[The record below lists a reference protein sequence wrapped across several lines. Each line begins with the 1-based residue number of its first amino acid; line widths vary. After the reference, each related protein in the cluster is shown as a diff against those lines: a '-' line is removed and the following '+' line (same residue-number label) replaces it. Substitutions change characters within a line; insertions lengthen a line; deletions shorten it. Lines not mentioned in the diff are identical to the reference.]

1 MFEMKENY
9 IHCIIPSFNRIKQLK
24 ETYDQLISQT
34 YKNIKII
41 IINDGSSDGT
51 LEYFNSIDNENLH
64 IINGDG
70 NLWWGKSVNEG
81 LKYVLETSSNED
93 YVLLLNDDIYFDNNL
108 LYNFSNDLSKCKTPT
123 ILGAYQADNHTKS
136 ATHLGYKVDF
146 LKTKITPLFSSNDDI
161 NIGALPARGLF
172 FTIDTLKN
180 VGLINTFL
188 FRQAVGD
195 LEFTARALE
204 KGINL
209 KICEDAIIY
218 TDAKS
223 DDDSQMAQS
232 LFKRFTSRY
241 NNNSFLLYIIFFSIR
256 GPWFLRISSLIRF
269 IFFRISR

>member
-1 MFEMKENY
+1 MYEMNKNF
-9 IHCIIPSFNRIKQLK
+9 IHCIIPSFNRKEQLK

-51 LEYFNSIDNENLH
+51 LEYLNSIDNENLH

-70 NLWWGKSVNEG
+70 NLWWGKSINEG
-81 LKYVLETSSNED
+81 FKYVLETASNED
-93 YVLLLNDDIYFDNNL
+93 FVLLLNDDIYFDNNL
-108 LYNFSNDLSKCKTPT
+108 LSNFLNDLSKYKSPT
-123 ILGAYQADNHTKS
+123 ILGAYQADTLTKS

-146 LKTKITPLFSSNDDI
+146 LKTRITPLLSCDDDI

-172 FTIDTLKN
+172 FTIKTLKSI
-180 VGLINTFL
+180 GLINTFL

-204 KGINL
+204 KGVNL
-209 KICEDAIIY
+209 KICKDAIIF

-256 GPWFLRISSLIRF
+256 GPWFLRLSSLIRF